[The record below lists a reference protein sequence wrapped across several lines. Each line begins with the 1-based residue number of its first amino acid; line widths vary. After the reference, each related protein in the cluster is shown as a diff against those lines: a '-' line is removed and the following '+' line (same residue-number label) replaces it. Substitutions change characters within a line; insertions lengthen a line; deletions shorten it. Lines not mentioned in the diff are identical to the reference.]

1 MNDPETHGIIMI
13 GEIGGNLEAEAG
25 NWIKENNGTLP
36 VQHLLLVIQ
45 LQKAEQWVMQ
55 EQLLVVIVTQHQ
67 LKKFLVNVVFML

>member
-25 NWIKENNGTLP
+25 NWIKNNGTKP
-36 VQHLLLVIQ
+36 VVAFIAGDTA
-45 LQKAEQWVMQ
+45 QKAEQWVMQ

-67 LKKFLVNVVFML
+67 LKKKFLVNVVFML